1 MLPFSAAMR
10 EREAQLRRAVVAVVV
25 GAARTPSAAQVH
37 DELCSEFSL
46 SPHSFS
52 VRRFFPEDFLVTF
65 QSDEIFDRVARRRSI
80 PLGQFRLLVAPWSRQ
95 LHAREGSML
104 FRVRL
109 HLEGIPGHAWD
120 EATAAAVLG
129 SSCRI
134 ISCDPVSSS
143 ASDMAVFK
151 LYAWTSDP
159 ASIPKEKWLRI
170 VEDGGPV
177 VTPQGTCERYL
188 DYVVLI
194 HLTAMEDHISPP
206 EPYLPFAPSSGD
218 SGRPSSDDSDDGP
231 PRRHFFH
238 TSRGRRDGSPPPP
251 QSGQGSTGGGGG
263 GGHRAAPVA
272 VMPAELCSGRLL
284 RRAGALAPEKPVRA
298 VAGAEAAMARRRR
311 PQKVLKWKSKFLK
324 LSPVRSCC
332 RWQPRKG
339 QDTSEPVSVA
349 KAKESS
355 ALQSLS
361 LGSVVGQEDRE
372 FVLPVSAAS
381 EADSA
386 VSSRRDMVC
395 QSPLPPDASWEC
407 CWRTDWRTDCPVPE
421 THDPMLEEASGFPGS
436 VHSTTQVGLAAS
448 PVGLEAQQGGLVLS
462 TVAGPAVESAGSRPE
477 VQSQPSPLAMEE
489 AHHDASTFLQGS
501 VSAHADPFLSVVLA
515 AKPSMAMAAPGESAL
530 PPPDSVPD
538 ATLGVEAVSAPLV
551 CPEQHLAASSTP
563 LSQVFSPVS
572 ALPTASAVV
581 EVAEIGGP
589 FPDEVVPVDEMAAS
603 PPAPST
609 AVFAAAVEEASAPPP
624 TLITFSRRAKKAI
637 PPALLPRRNQRRC
650 RRRVAV
656 CVKRFKRHMAPQLSP
671 AASQC

>member
-251 QSGQGSTGGGGG
+251 QSGQGSTGGGG
-263 GGHRAAPVA
+263 HRAAPVA

-407 CWRTDWRTDCPVPE
+407 CWRTDFLPLPV
-421 THDPMLEEASGFPGS
+421 
-436 VHSTTQVGLAAS
+436 
-448 PVGLEAQQGGLVLS
+448 
-462 TVAGPAVESAGSRPE
+462 
-477 VQSQPSPLAMEE
+477 
-489 AHHDASTFLQGS
+489 S
-501 VSAHADPFLSVVLA
+501 VS
-515 AKPSMAMAAPGESAL
+515 
-530 PPPDSVPD
+530 
-538 ATLGVEAVSAPLV
+538 
-551 CPEQHLAASSTP
+551 
-563 LSQVFSPVS
+563 
-572 ALPTASAVV
+572 
-581 EVAEIGGP
+581 
-589 FPDEVVPVDEMAAS
+589 
-603 PPAPST
+603 
-609 AVFAAAVEEASAPPP
+609 
-624 TLITFSRRAKKAI
+624 
-637 PPALLPRRNQRRC
+637 
-650 RRRVAV
+650 
-656 CVKRFKRHMAPQLSP
+656 
-671 AASQC
+671 